1 MRESSMPTD
10 AALAL
15 KSGIARK
22 RADATDL
29 RTAIFLV
36 PVALC
41 LLSIIV
47 AFESPAFAA
56 AIAMLGAE

>member
-1 MRESSMPTD
+1 MPTD

-15 KSGIARK
+15 KSGTSRK
-22 RADATDL
+22 TREELDL

-47 AFESPAFAA
+47 
-56 AIAMLGAE
+56 GG